1 MFENAHT
8 FCSRIHRTMFG
19 PAQLLL
25 NWGEQWP
32 SNQGE
37 LGLECHRGGWKSLF
51 ITLEWTNC
59 SFHFCTVVGDC
70 FGFSFK

>member
-1 MFENAHT
+1 MFVNAHT
-8 FCSRIHRTMFG
+8 FCSRIHSTMFG

-37 LGLECHRGGWKSLF
+37 LDSSVTGEAGRVYLLHLSGPTALF
-51 ITLEWTNC
+51 I
-59 SFHFCTVVGDC
+59 FVP
-70 FGFSFK
+70 